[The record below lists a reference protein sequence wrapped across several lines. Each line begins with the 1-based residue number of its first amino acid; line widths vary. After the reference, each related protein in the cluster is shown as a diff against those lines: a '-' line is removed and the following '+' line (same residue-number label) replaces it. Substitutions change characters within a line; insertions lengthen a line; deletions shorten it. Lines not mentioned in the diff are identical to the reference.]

1 MKNLQKTLLLFCGL
15 LFFTTSYSQTNKAA
29 ATPVI
34 HAMNDVAHLYNF
46 HADWGFQRQYLQDQ
60 KYAKSWC
67 ALYNADLSNANL
79 LFLNGCED
87 ELSYVPKDI
96 ETIRLFLKKGGGVMI
111 LGDAKGKS
119 QNELAR
125 LFGGEF
131 KDGVKLPLTAC
142 KFTTEPVQAKANVA
156 YLDFED
162 PKKWTVVASDANQ
175 KPLLAY
181 AKAGKGMVIMGARAL
196 MGDHPDY
203 ASDSI
208 NSTLWRP
215 LWNLAAQGKKVDPS
229 KPFTDCFIES
239 LEHRIKEGTMDISY
253 SDYMV
258 PYADRML
265 AISER
270 CKGYIEKR
278 MGVPLSPKMGSRI
291 ILIPTG
297 GGGYSSGEILALAIW
312 WGGFPEKEDSM
323 IEFITHES
331 VHSWVLPFAEI
342 WNEPI
347 ATYVGNLVM
356 QNMGYAEEGIRRI
369 KSTIESGRKYDPEYN
384 LYDING
390 NSNKPG
396 VKSFE
401 GKVPRDLHW
410 GKSFWILEQLRT
422 ENPEFIADYFKA
434 KRKHAIPG
442 VVKAYDENNTVAVIS
457 IVMKKDMFPWFRS
470 IGFDVAREKAE
481 IRF

>member
-15 LFFTTSYSQTNKAA
+15 LFFVTTSSQTKLAVT
-29 ATPVI
+29 TPVI

-46 HADWGFQRQYLQDQ
+46 HADWGFHRQYLQDQ

-87 ELSYVPKDI
+87 KLSYVPKDI
-96 ETIRLFLKKGGGVMI
+96 ETIQSFLKKGGGVMI
-111 LGDAKGKS
+111 LGDASGKS

-131 KDGVKLPLTAC
+131 KTGVKQPLKAC

-162 PKKWTVVASDANQ
+162 PKKWTVVAMDADQ

-181 AKAGKGMVIMGARAL
+181 TKAGKGTVIMGSRAL
-196 MGDHPDY
+196 MGDHPDHV
-203 ASDSI
+203 SDSI

-215 LWNLAAQGKKVDPS
+215 LWNLAVQGKKVDPS

-239 LEHRIKEGTMDISY
+239 LEHRIQEGTMDISY
-253 SDYMV
+253 SDYMA
-258 PYADRML
+258 PYADQML

-312 WGGFPEKEDSM
+312 WGDFPKKEDSM

-356 QNMGYAEEGIRRI
+356 SDMGYAEEGIRRI

-390 NSNKPG
+390 NSNKAG

-401 GKVPRDLHW
+401 DGVPRDLHW

-434 KRKHAIPG
+434 KRKHAIPE
-442 VVKAYDENNTVAVIS
+442 KIKTYDENNTVAVIS

-470 IGFDVAREKAE
+470 IGFDVDREKAE